1 LNGVATLLVTT
12 PKKQPESRGNRDIA
26 NGTLIRRMLALSWRY
41 RWGCLQLLALQ
52 GLLLWTAL
60 AALGLSGVGIDVVL
74 FHGGAA
80 KRPAL
85 YPFGLAPPASWP
97 PLAEVGLI
105 AGAILLLAIARG
117 FLNYVY
123 AVESA
128 KLIHEQIVVD
138 LRARV
143 YDKLQRLSF
152 RFFDANST
160 GAIINRVTSDVQSVR
175 AFVDGVMIQLVVLV
189 LSLVCYLVYMLRI
202 DVGVTLASLATT
214 PVLWIV
220 TMVFSR
226 LVRPA
231 YDRTRELVDHVVLT
245 LAENIQ
251 GVHVVK
257 GFGREREEIAK
268 FGSAVQA
275 VEEQQQS
282 IFWKVSLFTPA
293 IGFLTQFNVFV
304 LLGYGGWLVTQD
316 RLALGTGLVVLTG
329 LLTQFASQV
338 ANLTNITNS
347 IQQSLSGAR
356 RVFEVLDTPVE
367 VESSADA
374 VPLPRARGAVEFQN
388 VTFGY
393 DAGIPVLHDVTF
405 SVEPGECV
413 AILGATGAGKT
424 TLMSLI
430 ARFYDPIAGRVLVDG
445 NDLRRLDIDDL
456 RRNIGIVFQES
467 FLFSNT
473 IAANIAYGQ
482 PAATRDQIE
491 RAAKIACA
499 HEFIIAAPCGYDAV
513 LGEGGMNLS
522 GGQRQRLAIAR
533 ALLLDPAILL
543 LDDPAASIDPHTED
557 EILEAMQQAME
568 GRTTFVVAH
577 RLSTLKHADLVFV
590 LEEGRIVQTG
600 THEELL
606 ESPGHYRSAAEIQ
619 GVRAVL
625 TKE

>member
-1 LNGVATLLVTT
+1 
-12 PKKQPESRGNRDIA
+12 
-26 NGTLIRRMLALSWRY
+26 MLALSWRY
-41 RWGCLQLLALQ
+41 RWGCLRLLVLQ
-52 GLLLWTAL
+52 GILLWTAL
-60 AALGLSGVGIDVVL
+60 AALDLSGVGIDVVL
-74 FHGGAA
+74 YHAGAV
-80 KRPAL
+80 KRPAV
-85 YPFGLAPPASWP
+85 YPFGLTPPTGWP

-105 AGAILLLAIARG
+105 AGAILLVAIARG
-117 FLNYVY
+117 LLNYIY

-138 LRARV
+138 LRALV

-175 AFVDGVMIQLVVLV
+175 AFVDGVIIQLVILV

-202 DVGVTLASLATT
+202 DVGVTLAALATT
-214 PVLWIV
+214 PALWGV
-220 TMVFSR
+220 TVIFSR

-245 LAENIQ
+245 LAENIL

-257 GFGREREEIAK
+257 GFGRESEEINK
-268 FGSAVQA
+268 FGSALQA
-275 VEEQQQS
+275 VEDQQQS
-282 IFWKVSLFTPA
+282 IFWKVSIFTPV

-304 LLGYGGWLVTQD
+304 LLAYGGWLVTQD

-356 RVFEVLDTPVE
+356 RVFDVLDTPVE
-367 VESSADA
+367 IQSVPDA
-374 VPLPRARGAVEFQN
+374 MPPARARGAVAFESVSFAYDTDTPV
-388 VTFGY
+388 VT
-393 DAGIPVLHDVTF
+393 DVSF
-405 SVEPGECV
+405 SVEPGQCV

-424 TLMSLI
+424 TLLSLI
-430 ARFYDPIAGRVLVDG
+430 ARFYDPTAGRVLVDG
-445 NDLRRLDIDDL
+445 IDIRQLNVDNLRQ
-456 RRNIGIVFQES
+456 NIGIVFQES

-473 IAANIAYGQ
+473 IAANIAYGK
-482 PAATRDQIE
+482 PDATRDEIE
-491 RAAKIACA
+491 RAAVIACA
-499 HEFIIAAPCGYDAV
+499 HEFISAAPDGYDAV

-543 LDDPAASIDPHTED
+543 LDDPAASIDPHTEH
-557 EILEAMQQAME
+557 EILEAMQRAME

-577 RLSTLKHADLVFV
+577 RLSTLRHADLVLV
-590 LEEGRIVQTG
+590 VEDGRIVQTG
-600 THEELL
+600 THDELL
-606 ESPGHYRSAAEIQ
+606 ETPGHYQTAAAIQ
-619 GVRAVL
+619 GVGR
-625 TKE
+625 

>member
-1 LNGVATLLVTT
+1 MSASTAPAGSSSSTLASNGA
-12 PKKQPESRGNRDIA
+12 
-26 NGTLIRRMLALSWRY
+26 LIRRMLALSWRY
-41 RWGCLQLLALQ
+41 RWGCMRLLALQ
-52 GLLLWTAL
+52 GILLWTAL
-60 AALGLSGVGIDVVL
+60 AALDLSGVGIDVVL
-74 FHGGAA
+74 FHAGAA

-97 PLAEVGLI
+97 PLAEIGLI
-105 AGAILLLAIARG
+105 AGAILLLAIGRG
-117 FLNYVY
+117 FLNYIY
-123 AVESA
+123 AVESG

-175 AFVDGVMIQLVVLV
+175 AFVDGVIIQLVILV

-202 DVGVTLASLATT
+202 DVGVTLACLATT
-214 PVLWIV
+214 PVLWVV
-220 TMVFSR
+220 TMIFSR

-231 YDRTRELVDHVVLT
+231 YDRTRDLVDHVVLT

-304 LLGYGGWLVTQD
+304 LLAYGGWLVTQD

-347 IQQSLSGAR
+347 VQQSLSGAR
-356 RVFEVLDTPVE
+356 RVFEVLDAPVE
-367 VESSADA
+367 IQSPADA
-374 VPLPRARGAVEFQN
+374 IPLPRARGAVAFQN
-388 VTFGY
+388 VSFAY
-393 DAGIPVLHDVTF
+393 DAGTPVLQDVSF

-413 AILGATGAGKT
+413 AILGATGAGKS
-424 TLMSLI
+424 TLLSLI
-430 ARFYDPIAGRVLVDG
+430 ARFYDPTAGRVLVDG
-445 NDLRRLDIDDL
+445 IDVLRLNVDDL
-456 RRNIGIVFQES
+456 RRNLGIVFQES

-473 IAANIAYGQ
+473 IAANIAYGE
-482 PAATRDQIE
+482 PGATREQIE

-499 HEFIIAAPCGYDAV
+499 HEFIVAAPDGYDAV

-543 LDDPAASIDPHTED
+543 LDDPAAAIDPH
-557 EILEAMQQAME
+557 
-568 GRTTFVVAH
+568 
-577 RLSTLKHADLVFV
+577 
-590 LEEGRIVQTG
+590 
-600 THEELL
+600 
-606 ESPGHYRSAAEIQ
+606 
-619 GVRAVL
+619 
-625 TKE
+625 